1 METHASN
8 QVTIENL
15 QAEVLSLK
23 NEVLAYQVTV
33 ENKNKQLDLI
43 TGINDKLLCTTTQV
57 DAFLK
62 QVTAEY
68 VDPIT
73 GAWITINWYDFSK
86 IKRGLS
92 LLFNFVKTT
101 LKVCYNKEFLPR
113 IPSWL
118 QLILS

>member
-1 METHASN
+1 METNAAT
-8 QVTIENL
+8 QVTIEDL
-15 QAEVLSLK
+15 QAQVLELQSQVEV
-23 NEVLAYQVTV
+23 
-33 ENKNKQLDLI
+33 KNKQIDLI
-43 TGINDKLLCTTTQV
+43 SGINDKLLCTTTQV

-73 GAWITINWYDFSK
+73 GAWITINWYDFAK
-86 IKRGLS
+86 IKKGLS